1 MKLDRIIKE
10 KEKAYLYMER
20 YVNNGSPSGFDKK
33 HTSSKITAP
42 RSKVPYYDLLILK
55 FDDSIEIKTI
65 GEDVGIIGERCI
77 FCHPD
82 NINNIILQ
90 ELRSHYHVVGSV
102 RVAPTASSRS
112 VKLLGTDYFIKLD
125 YMGVLGRIKRNLDYQ
140 HLLSASEVT
149 RDICSGIDS
158 GVYNEK
164 FGILKE
170 DKGRVAYLPKKE
182 GGFYEFGYLIREAT
196 PYHRLPNE
204 ELFLIPAFSLFAK
217 DLYAPT
223 YKPLL
228 LQLYEHSGKNIN
240 DFAFYDVLEAILDC
254 YFDALVNHGFGMEA
268 HAQNTLI
275 AINSDYQIKLI
286 VSRDMESVDKD
297 LPLREYLGVQSVINA
312 LDYKCIRT
320 TDYNYVI
327 KHSFMFDFKLGE
339 YLLTPIID
347 LLSTIDGFDRETI
360 INKMK
365 AKSQSYIS
373 RLPRD
378 YFPDVWYNY
387 ENQQFKEGEK
397 RPYISHENPKYR

>member
-10 KEKAYLYMER
+10 KEQAYLYMER
-20 YVNNGSPSGFDKK
+20 YVNNGSPSGFDRK
-33 HTSSKITAP
+33 HTSSTVTAP
-42 RSKVPYYDLLILK
+42 RGKSPYYDLLILR
-55 FDDSIEIKTI
+55 FDDSIEIKAI
-65 GEDVGIIGERCI
+65 GDDVGIIGERCM

-82 NINNIILQ
+82 NLNNDILRD
-90 ELRSHYHVVGSV
+90 LKGHYDVVDSV
-102 RVAPTASSRS
+102 RVAPTASARS
-112 VKLLGTDYFIKLD
+112 VKLLGTNYFIKLD
-125 YMGVLGRIKRNLDYQ
+125 YMGYLGRIKRNLDYQ
-140 HLLSASEVT
+140 HLLSACEVT
-149 RDICSGIDS
+149 RDICSGIES

-170 DKGRVAYLPKKE
+170 DKGRVAYLPRKD
-182 GGFYEFGYLIREAT
+182 GGFYEFGYLVREAI
-196 PYHRLPNE
+196 PYHRLCNE

-217 DLYAPT
+217 DLFAPT

-240 DFAFYDVLEAILDC
+240 DFAFCDLLGPILDC
-254 YFDALVNHGFGMEA
+254 YFDALVTHGFGMEA

-297 LPLREYLGVQSVINA
+297 LPLRKYLGVQSAINA
-312 LDYKCIRT
+312 LNYKCIRE
-320 TDYNYVI
+320 TDYNYTI

-347 LLSTIDGFDRETI
+347 LLSAIDGFERETI

-365 AKSQSYIS
+365 AKSQLYIS
-373 RLPRD
+373 RLPSG
-378 YFPDVWYNY
+378 YFPEMWYDY
-387 ENQQFKEGEK
+387 AKQQFKEGEK
-397 RPYISHENPKYR
+397 RPYISHESPKYR